1 MAGEATRQQGD
12 LAELSLLA
20 SLPAPWNQGRL
31 EPLASGL
38 TNGNYR
44 LHLPSGQRAFLR
56 RGHPDP
62 VRLGIDRA
70 TEWQLYQGAVGEGL
84 ALPCYHS
91 EPASGL
97 MLLAASPGGTT
108 ANLFSHLAH
117 GDVALNITLTAVNSL
132 IAILTMPLLV
142 NLSLSWFMASDQ
154 AIPLQFAKV
163 MQVFAIV
170 LLPVALGMLIRH
182 FAPAFAARMEKP
194 MKLVAAL
201 FLAFTIVLA
210 LAKDWQTVVE
220 YAPVVGLAAL
230 LFNLLSLTVGY
241 WVPRLLS
248 IPKRQAIAIGME
260 IGIHNGTLAIALALS
275 PSLLNNATMAVP
287 AALYSLIMFF
297 TAAGFG
303 WWVSRGHVAAE
314 PKGETVN

>member
-1 MAGEATRQQGD
+1 MTASPLLTAFLP
-12 LAELSLLA
+12 LALGIIMLGLGLSLTVADFAHVVKYPKPVIIGLVCQII
-20 SLPAPWNQGRL
+20 LL
-31 EPLASGL
+31 PLACFLIANGFGL
-38 TNGNYR
+38 EAA
-44 LHLPSGQRAFLR
+44 L
-56 RGHPDP
+56 
-62 VRLGIDRA
+62 
-70 TEWQLYQGAVGEGL
+70 AV
-84 ALPCYHS
+84 
-91 EPASGL
+91 GL

-142 NLSLSWFMASDQ
+142 NLSLAWFMASDQ
-154 AIPLQFAKV
+154 AIPLQFGKV

-182 FAPAFAARMEKP
+182 AAPTFAARMEKP
-194 MKLVAAL
+194 MKIVAAA

-210 LAKDWQTVVE
+210 LSKDWQTVVQ
-220 YAPVVGLAAL
+220 YAPIVGMAAL
-230 LFNLLSLTVGY
+230 VFNLLSLAVGY
-241 WVPRLLS
+241 WVPRLLR

-303 WWVSRGHVAAE
+303 WWVSRGFRAVGPAGD
-314 PKGETVN
+314 PVKQGQ